1 MKDATLDLQ
10 LLVPAL
16 KADAKVSAHIHR
28 EEGLTLELKTDIKLP
43 ETNSVQEI
51 TLKYG
56 EYHYLFFFFFKH
68 EIPFPPWH
76 YVTN

>member
-56 EYHYLFFFFFKH
+56 EHRCLL
-68 EIPFPPWH
+68 
-76 YVTN
+76 